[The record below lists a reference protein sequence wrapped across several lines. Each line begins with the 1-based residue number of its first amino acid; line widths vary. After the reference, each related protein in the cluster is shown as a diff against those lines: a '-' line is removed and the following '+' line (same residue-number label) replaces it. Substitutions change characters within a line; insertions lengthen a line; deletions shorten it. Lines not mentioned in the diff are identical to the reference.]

1 MVVERT
7 VAQCHGGQL
16 RVLPPCEVIV
26 VKACPVKEFLLVRS
40 PEYDHRTDLD
50 QFACRNRPAG
60 EYAPAAALCRTHIDD
75 VGGEDCPL
83 RPRTQCSSTICRGI
97 TAPPCANESS
107 GCCPGKKDAGRREFR
122 QTYPGGSEDRGVSER
137 ICIRTPPQTY
147 LEEQTIEDVIVAR
160 DLEKRFEDLVAV
172 DHIAFRVRK
181 GEVFGFLGP
190 NGAGKT
196 TTMKM
201 IQCISPKT
209 GGTLEVFGMDVN
221 THQREIKSRLGVVPQ
236 ETNLDPDFST
246 YRNLL
251 VYARYFGIPKQEAEQ
266 RAENLLAFMQLEEK
280 RDVRVDKLSGGMK
293 RRLIIARALI
303 NAPELLILDEPTIGL
318 DPQARHLIWE
328 RLRNLQAEG
337 NTLVLTTHYLDEA
350 ERLCDRL
357 VIMDHGKILVEGPPA
372 DLIREH
378 AGSDVV
384 EVEQTPKVIA
394 RLTELGVNYDLVGD
408 MLQVFTDRPHDVA
421 RELLEVCRH
430 EAVTVRPATLEDV
443 FLRLTGRRL
452 RE

>member
-1 MVVERT
+1 
-7 VAQCHGGQL
+7 L
-16 RVLPPCEVIV
+16 
-26 VKACPVKEFLLVRS
+26 
-40 PEYDHRTDLD
+40 TD
-50 QFACRNRPAG
+50 Q
-60 EYAPAAALCRTHIDD
+60 
-75 VGGEDCPL
+75 
-83 RPRTQCSSTICRGI
+83 
-97 TAPPCANESS
+97 
-107 GCCPGKKDAGRREFR
+107 
-122 QTYPGGSEDRGVSER
+122 
-137 ICIRTPPQTY
+137 
-147 LEEQTIEDVIVAR
+147 EEQAIENIIVAR
-160 DLEKRFEDLVAV
+160 DLKKRFEDLTAV
-172 DHIAFRVRK
+172 DSIAFRVRK

-201 IQCISPKT
+201 IQCISPKS
-209 GGTLEVFGMDVN
+209 GGTLEVFGMDVGA
-221 THQREIKSRLGVVPQ
+221 HQREIKGRLGVVPQ
-236 ETNLDPDFST
+236 ETNLDPDFSA

-251 VYARYFGIPKQEAEQ
+251 VYARYFGIPKGEAAR
-266 RAENLLAFMQLEEK
+266 RAEELLTFMQLEEK
-280 RDVRVDKLSGGMK
+280 RDVLIDKLSGGMK

-328 RLRNLQAEG
+328 KLRSLQAQG

-384 EVEQTPKVIA
+384 EVAWTPEVVT
-394 RLTELGVNYDLVGD
+394 RLDGLGLDYDITGD
-408 MLQVFTDRPHDVA
+408 TLQIFTDRPHDVA
-421 RELLEVCRH
+421 RELLEICRH

-443 FLRLTGRRL
+443 FLRLTGRTL

>member
-1 MVVERT
+1 M
-7 VAQCHGGQL
+7 H
-16 RVLPPCEVIV
+16 
-26 VKACPVKEFLLVRS
+26 
-40 PEYDHRTDLD
+40 
-50 QFACRNRPAG
+50 RPAG
-60 EYAPAAALCRTHIDD
+60 EKPACRRPATARAK
-75 VGGEDCPL
+75 GGV
-83 RPRTQCSSTICRGI
+83 
-97 TAPPCANESS
+97 PPIS
-107 GCCPGKKDAGRREFR
+107 
-122 QTYPGGSEDRGVSER
+122 PGGAGKRKKVVSARVIDSSEEA
-137 ICIRTPPQTY
+137 
-147 LEEQTIEDVIVAR
+147 TIGDVIVAR

-172 DHIAFRVRK
+172 DRITFRVRE

-201 IQCISPKT
+201 IQCISPKS
-209 GGTLEVFGMDVN
+209 GGTLEVFGMDAE
-221 THQREIKSRLGVVPQ
+221 TRQREIKSKIGVVPQ
-236 ETNLDPDFST
+236 ENNLDPDFSA

-251 VYARYFGIPKQEAEQ
+251 VYARYFGIPKREAER
-266 RAENLLAFMQLEEK
+266 RAEELLAFMHLEEK
-280 RDVRVDKLSGGMK
+280 RDVLVDKLSGGMK
-293 RRLIIARALI
+293 RRLIIARALV
-303 NAPELLILDEPTIGL
+303 NEPELLILDEPTIGL

-328 RLRNLQAEG
+328 KLRNLRAAG

-357 VIMDHGKILVEGPPA
+357 VIMDHGRILVEGAPA

-384 EVEQTPKVIA
+384 EVERTPEAVA
-394 RLTELGVNYDLVGD
+394 RLDRLGLKYDHAGD
-408 MLQVFTDRPHDVA
+408 ALHVFTDRSHEVA

-430 EAVTVRPATLEDV
+430 EAAVTVRPATLEDV